1 MKKNIIVA
9 LVLAISMAICPLAA
23 FSSDYNWDGE
33 GAFKGDINS
42 TGAVGKNGAAAS
54 ANVLASQIAVEIM
67 ERGGNAVDA
76 AVGMIYAVGLLEP
89 AASGIGGAGQM
100 VIYLADTN
108 EYVQLEYM
116 TRAPKAAIPGTLD
129 TSTSGTPPSPEAL
142 AVPGVVHGTLTALEK
157 YGTMTAREVLE
168 PVIELA
174 RNGFP
179 VTDRWNTNIE
189 GRYDNLNY
197 YDYSIGLYTDEGFLW
212 NVGDI
217 ITNNDLA
224 DTLELIAR
232 EGIKGFYDS
241 DFTDMMVDYIQS
253 QGGVLTREDFA
264 SYTSVW
270 REPVSTTYRGYT
282 VYTTGGPSSGGIPL
296 LEALNIVENYDL
308 ASYGHDSAE
317 TVEILADAFALAY
330 QDGIQYIAD
339 PDYYNLPTQT
349 LISKEYAINE
359 RAKYIKVGQRIKT
372 ARAGKLSVTLSS
384 TGEKVLNGDTPDQ
397 GGTTHM
403 VAMDKWGNV
412 VSTTNT
418 NGINFGSALAV
429 PGTGFVFNAHLGN
442 LTNNATAK
450 VNVLMPGIRVRSTTC
465 PTIVADE
472 SGKPVLAV
480 GSPGNWALVSAAFNA
495 IVNYIDFGMNV
506 AESAN
511 APRSWRDGIT
521 KTLYIEGRYS
531 DETLKGLE
539 AMGFELLDTN
549 LDYSSHV
556 GCIAALEIDEDGW
569 IYAIGD
575 DRRHYG
581 AAAY

>member
-1 MKKNIIVA
+1 MKRIFVVAIVA
-9 LVLAISMAICPLAA
+9 LCAMVLIVSPLFAEE
-23 FSSDYNWDGE
+23 YQWDGV
-33 GAFKGDINS
+33 GAFEGDINS

-54 ANVLASQIAVEIM
+54 ANVIASQIAVDILEK
-67 ERGGNAVDA
+67 GGNAVDA
-76 AVGMIYAVGLLEP
+76 AVAMIYAVGLLEP

-100 VIYLADTN
+100 VIYLADRD

-116 TRAPKAAIPGTLD
+116 TRAPEAAIPGTLD
-129 TSTSGTPPSPEAL
+129 TSTSGNPPSAEAI
-142 AVPGVVHGTLTALEK
+142 AIPGVVHGTMTALET
-157 YGTMTAREVLE
+157 YGTMSAREVLQ
-168 PVIELA
+168 PVIDLA

-179 VTDRWNTNIE
+179 VTQRWNTNIE
-189 GRYDNLNY
+189 GRYDNLSY
-197 YDYSIGLYTDEGFLW
+197 YDYSLGLYTDEGFLW

-224 DTLELIAR
+224 DTLEVIADQ
-232 EGIKGFYDS
+232 GIKGFYDS
-241 DFTDMMVDYIQS
+241 EFTDKMVDYIQS
-253 QGGVLTREDFA
+253 QGGVVTRDDFA

-282 VYTTGGPSSGGIPL
+282 VYTTGGPSNGGIPL
-296 LEALNIVENYDL
+296 LEALNIVENFDL
-308 ASYGHDSAE
+308 SSYGHDSAE
-317 TVEILADAFALAY
+317 TVEILADAFALAFQY
-330 QDGIQYIAD
+330 GTQYIAD
-339 PDYYNLPTQT
+339 PDYYNIPTET
-349 LISKEYAINE
+349 LISKEYAKDE
-359 RAKYIKVGQRIKT
+359 RVKYIKVGQRIKT
-372 ARAGKLSVTLSS
+372 ARAGRLSVTLSS
-384 TGEKVLNGDTPDQ
+384 TGEKVLNGNTPDQ

-403 VAMDKWGNV
+403 VVADKYGNV

-442 LTNNATAK
+442 LTNSATAR

-465 PTIVADE
+465 PAIVADE
-472 SGKPVLAV
+472 NGKPVLAV
-480 GSPGNWALVSAAFNA
+480 GSPGNWALVTATFNA

-506 AESAN
+506 AEAAN

-521 KTLYIEGRYS
+521 KSLYIEGRYS
-531 DETLKGLE
+531 DSTLSGLE
-539 AMGFELLDTN
+539 AMGFEILDGD

-556 GCIAALEIDEDGW
+556 GCIAALEIGEDGW

-575 DRRHYG
+575 DRRNYG

>member
-1 MKKNIIVA
+1 MKKIFISA
-9 LVLAISMAICPLAA
+9 ILVLSLLLCPLFAEE
-23 FSSDYNWDGE
+23 YQWNGE
-33 GAFKGDINS
+33 GAFRGDINNS
-42 TGAVGKNGAAAS
+42 GAVGKNGAAAS

-100 VIYLADTN
+100 VIYLADTD

-129 TSTSGTPPSPEAL
+129 TTTSGNPPSPEAI
-142 AVPGVVHGTLTALEK
+142 AIPGVVHGTLTALEK
-157 YGTMTAREVLE
+157 YGTMTPREVLQ
-168 PVIELA
+168 PVIDLA

-179 VTDRWNTNIE
+179 VTSRWNANIE
-189 GRYDNLNY
+189 GRYSNLDY
-197 YDYSIGLYTDEGFLW
+197 YEYTMGLYTDEGFLW
-212 NVGDI
+212 NEGDI
-217 ITNNDLA
+217 ITNDDLA
-224 DTLELIAR
+224 DTLELIAD

-241 DFTDMMVDYIQS
+241 DFTDMMVEYIQS
-253 QGGVLTREDFA
+253 EGGVVTREDFA

-282 VYTTGGPSSGGIPL
+282 IYTTGAPSNGGVPL
-296 LEALNIVENYDL
+296 IEALNIVENFDL

-317 TVEILADAFALAY
+317 TVEILNDAFALAF
-330 QDGIQYIAD
+330 QDGTQYMAD
-339 PDYYNLPTQT
+339 PEYYNIPTET
-349 LISKEYAINE
+349 MISKEYALKE
-359 RAKYIKVGQRIKT
+359 RVPSIKVGQRIKT
-372 ARAGKLSVTLSS
+372 ARAGRLSVTLSS

-403 VAMDKWGNV
+403 VVMDKYGNV

-442 LTNNATAK
+442 LTNSPTAK

-472 SGKPVLAV
+472 SGKPVMAV
-480 GSPGNWALVSAAFNA
+480 GSPGNWALVTAAFNA
-495 IVNYIDFGMNV
+495 IVNYIDFGMNI
-506 AESAN
+506 AEMTN

-521 KTLYIEGRYS
+521 KSLYIEGRYS
-531 DETLKGLE
+531 DETLSRLE
-539 AMGFELLDTN
+539 AMGFELLDSN

-575 DRRHYG
+575 SRRNYG
-581 AAAY
+581 SAAY